1 MRCCRHRILLA
12 LALSCQGCGLQNW
25 RLWRLRRLCSVMAG
39 GTARPAAA
47 EGEAGH
53 EPGTGWPGP
62 QVAALGRGARAPWQ
76 AEQARHMVYPR
87 CRDGGPSFPAI
98 ISSVQSKEALDRPW
112 YGVSQTCSA
121 GREVCDVL
129 RRRFRGFCT
138 VFGFSLFGRVGVYS
152 GISQWYR
159 VGDAGALR
167 AEPLAPFVLRGQ
179 NQQEITTRTVIW
191 ARQLVASE
199 RPNFG
204 ECDVCA
210 RPTAS
215 RCPASTVRTPAIA
228 R

>member
-1 MRCCRHRILLA
+1 MRCRRRRILLA

-62 QVAALGRGARAPWQ
+62 QVAALGRGARAHGRPSRLGIYG
-76 AEQARHMVYPR
+76 EPPICH
-87 CRDGGPSFPAI
+87 DGGPTFPRSF
-98 ISSVQSKEALDRPW
+98 RPSNRRKRW
-112 YGVSQTCSA
+112 IAHVMESA
-121 GREVCDVL
+121 KLEPMFFA
-129 RRRFRGFCT
+129 RFRGFCT

-167 AEPLAPFVLRGQ
+167 AEPLATLLSCAVKRKVG
-179 NQQEITTRTVIW
+179 RTS
-191 ARQLVASE
+191 AQ
-199 RPNFG
+199 PNG
-204 ECDVCA
+204 
-210 RPTAS
+210 RHP
-215 RCPASTVRTPAIA
+215 
-228 R
+228 